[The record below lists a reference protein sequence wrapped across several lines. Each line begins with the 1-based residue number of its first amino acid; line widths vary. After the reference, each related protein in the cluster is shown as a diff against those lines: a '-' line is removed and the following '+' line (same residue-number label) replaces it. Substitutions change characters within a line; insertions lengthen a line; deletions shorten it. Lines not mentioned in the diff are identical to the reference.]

1 MRPELGPVLVVGGCR
16 FLGHLIVSR
25 LCESTA
31 LEIWVLDLNTEH
43 NRLHNVSYCD
53 GDITSYSHVQ
63 AALQKI
69 KPRTIIHT
77 ASPNVLTEHPNFA
90 TRKARYE
97 KVNILGTQNL
107 LDCAG
112 KSGSVKAFVYT
123 SSASVVH
130 DSINDL
136 FEADE
141 SLPGLQTPQQ
151 TEIYSQTKGVVENIV
166 LAANR
171 KYGSMLTTAIRPTSM
186 FGEDDAAWIPSLLNI
201 YRTGKIN
208 NQMGND
214 SAKIDLLYVDNA
226 ADAHILAVETL
237 DKMHEETPH
246 RERVDDEAFFV
257 TNDEH
262 YRFWDFAR
270 AVWHAAGDR
279 SDPERVWVIP
289 KNIGLMMATF
299 VEWVFWLVFWGSRE
313 PKSTRRKIKH
323 TCMNRTFRIDKAKSR
338 LGYVPEV
345 SMKEGIERGV
355 KLFLEV
361 EAQDLTKKIFDRVR
375 YMGIGHK
382 NDDVRWLP

>member
-1 MRPELGPVLVVGGCR
+1 MRPELGPVLVVGGCG
-16 FLGHLIVSR
+16 FLGHRIVSR
-25 LCESTA
+25 LRESAA
-31 LEIWVLDLNTEH
+31 LDIWVLDLDTEH
-43 NRLHNVSYCD
+43 NRFHHVSYCD

-63 AALQKI
+63 AAIQKI

-90 TRKARYE
+90 TRKALYD

-107 LDCAG
+107 VECAG

-141 SLPGLQTPQQ
+141 SLPVLQTPQQ
-151 TEIYSQTKGVVENIV
+151 TEIYSHTKGVAENIV

-171 KYGSMLTTAIRPTSM
+171 SYGSMLTTAIRPTSM
-186 FGEDDAAWIPSLLNI
+186 FGEDDAGWMPNLLNI
-201 YRTGKIN
+201 YKTGKTNIQLGN
-208 NQMGND
+208 N
-214 SAKIDLLYVDNA
+214 SAKIDLLYVGNS
-226 ADAHILAVETL
+226 ADAHILAVEKL
-237 DKMHEETPH
+237 YKMHEETPQS
-246 RERVDDEAFFV
+246 ERVDGEAFFV

-279 SDPERVWVIP
+279 SDPKRAWVIP
-289 KNIGLMMATF
+289 KNIGLIMATF
-299 VEWVFWLVFWGSRE
+299 VEWIFWLVFWGSKE
-313 PKSTRRKIKH
+313 PKLTRRRIKH

-338 LGYVPEV
+338 LGYLPEV
-345 SMKEGIERGV
+345 SMEEGIERGV
-355 KLFLEV
+355 KRFLEV
-361 EAQDLTKKIFDRVR
+361 EAQDQTKKQ
-375 YMGIGHK
+375 
-382 NDDVRWLP
+382 L

>member
-1 MRPELGPVLVVGGCR
+1 MRPELGPVLVVGGCG
-16 FLGHLIVSR
+16 FLGHRIVSR
-25 LCESTA
+25 LRESA
-31 LEIWVLDLNTEH
+31 GLEIWALDLDTEH
-43 NRLHNVSYCD
+43 NRFHHVSYCD
-53 GDITSYSHVQ
+53 GDITSYSDVQ

-90 TRKARYE
+90 TRKALYE
-97 KVNILGTQNL
+97 KVNIIGTQNL
-107 LDCAG
+107 IECAG

-141 SLPGLQTPQQ
+141 SLPVLQTPQQ
-151 TEIYSQTKGVVENIV
+151 TEIYSHTKGVAENIV

-171 KYGSMLTTAIRPTSM
+171 SYGSMLTTAIRSTSM
-186 FGEDDAAWIPSLLNI
+186 FGEDDAGWMPNLLNI
-201 YRTGKIN
+201 YKTGKTNIQLGN
-208 NQMGND
+208 N
-214 SAKIDLLYVDNA
+214 SAKIDLLYVGNS
-226 ADAHILAVETL
+226 ADAHILAAEKL
-237 DKMHEETPH
+237 YKMHEETPH
-246 RERVDDEAFFV
+246 SERVDGEAFFV

-279 SDPERVWVIP
+279 SDPKRVWVIP
-289 KNIGLMMATF
+289 KNIGLIMATF
-299 VEWVFWLVFWGSRE
+299 VEWIFWLVFWGSKE
-313 PKSTRRKIKH
+313 PKLTRRRIKH

-345 SMKEGIERGV
+345 SMEEGIERGV
-355 KLFLEV
+355 KRFLEV
-361 EAQDLTKKIFDRVR
+361 EAQDQSKKQI
-375 YMGIGHK
+375 
-382 NDDVRWLP
+382 